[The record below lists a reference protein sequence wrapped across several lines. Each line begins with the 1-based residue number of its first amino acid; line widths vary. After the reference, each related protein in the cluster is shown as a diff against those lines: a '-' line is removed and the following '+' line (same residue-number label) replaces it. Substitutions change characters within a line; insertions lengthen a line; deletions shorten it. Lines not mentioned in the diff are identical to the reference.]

1 MNMLEKVADAIREA
15 EAGDNYCLF
24 DYSKYPGT
32 DAPHVVKD
40 GYKELFRSWDA
51 KEAKAYYY
59 KLKNNRVAKA
69 AIKAMREP
77 NEKMEFAG
85 QRPLEVSVMLIDGDF
100 VFDADGPLNTYK
112 AMIDE
117 ALKGE

>member
-69 AIKAMREP
+69 AIEAMREP
-77 NEKMEFAG
+77 SEKMIEAVG
-85 QRPLEVSVMLIDGDF
+85 KRDLVTGEPDYDIAIDYQ
-100 VFDADGPLNTYK
+100 T
-112 AMIDE
+112 MIDE
-117 ALKGE
+117 ALKE